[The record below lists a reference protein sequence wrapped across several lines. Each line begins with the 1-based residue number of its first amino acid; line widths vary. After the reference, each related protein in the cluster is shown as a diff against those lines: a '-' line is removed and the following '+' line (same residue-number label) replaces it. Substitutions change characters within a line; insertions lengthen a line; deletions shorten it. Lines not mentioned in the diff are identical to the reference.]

1 MNYASGIDVKDTSEQ
16 RAAEETS
23 QAGLRGAI
31 DPTQVATGTPS
42 ASSAAARDLVFSIEG
57 LTAYYGNAAAISDV
71 SFEIYQRMVTAI
83 IGPSGCGKSTFIR
96 CLNRMND
103 VIPSFRTDGR
113 ILYHGV
119 DLQAGNVDPV
129 AVRRR
134 IGMVFQRPNPFP
146 KSIYENVAYGPR
158 ILGQKHDLD
167 GRVERAL
174 KQAALWDEVKDR
186 LKKSGLSLSG
196 GQQQRLCIARA
207 LAIEPEV
214 ILMDEPASAL
224 DPIATTRIEDLMHEL
239 KKDYTIV
246 VVTHN
251 MQQAARVADMTA
263 FFSISKGDEGERSG
277 VLVEYDDTPTIFTQ
291 PKDKRTEDYVTGR
304 FG

>member
-1 MNYASGIDVKDTSEQ
+1 VGAAQPAAGPV
-16 RAAEETS
+16 RARE
-23 QAGLRGAI
+23 
-31 DPTQVATGTPS
+31 
-42 ASSAAARDLVFSIEG
+42 LVFSIEG
-57 LTAYYGNAAAISDV
+57 LTAYYGEAAAIRDV
-71 SFEIYQRMVTAI
+71 SFEIYRRMVTAI

-113 ILYHGV
+113 ILYHDV

-158 ILGQKHDLD
+158 ILGLKKDMD
-167 GRVERAL
+167 GRVEQAL
-174 KQAALWDEVKDR
+174 KRAALWDEVKDR

-277 VLVEYDDTPTIFTQ
+277 VLVEYDDTKTIFTQ